1 MKYSLLTAFVILM
14 VSCSQK
20 KPEIF
25 TDSAQ
30 AIRGYDPVAYFTEE
44 KPVKGNDQFSFKWKD
59 ATWYF
64 ASQQNL
70 DSFTKDPEKYA
81 PQYGGYC
88 AYGCS
93 RGKKAPVD
101 PYAWTIVDG
110 KLYLNN
116 SLQVKEKWM
125 QDEKGN
131 IEQADINWP
140 AIKDK

>member
-1 MKYSLLTAFVILM
+1 MKYSLLTAFVIIM
-14 VSCSQK
+14 ASCSQK

-25 TDSAQ
+25 IDSAQ
-30 AIRGYDPVAYFTEE
+30 AIRGYDPVAYFTEG

-64 ASQQNL
+64 ASQQDL
-70 DSFTKDPEKYA
+70 DSFAKEPEKFA

-93 RGKKAPVD
+93 FGKKAPVD

-125 QDEKGN
+125 QDQKGK
-131 IEQADINWP
+131 IEQADKNWP
-140 AIKDK
+140 DIKDK